1 MCVFVCVYGV
11 WVWGGVTSLNMS
23 VAVLRYLLLALYLTC
38 SQNVTLVD
46 ELSKDK
52 ITEDEMACYLCK
64 LLQTLLA

>member
-1 MCVFVCVYGV
+1 MGVFVCVYGV

-38 SQNVTLVD
+38 RQNVTLVD
-46 ELSKDK
+46 ELSIDE
-52 ITEDEMACYLCK
+52 ITVDEMACYPCK